1 MLLKDFLKEG
11 ISRLEPLYPAAEA
24 RNNLV
29 LLCEYR
35 LGTSRYTHLVDPE
48 YTIKPHFLP
57 GLLKDLD
64 RLSSGEP
71 VQYVTGYAEFRG
83 RRFMVNK
90 DVLVPRPETELL
102 CEEAVRI
109 GTGLRRKREVYGESG
124 PLRILDLCTGSGCIA
139 WSMALDIPGSEVYG
153 MDISEKALAVA
164 LEQDFSAG
172 MKESGA
178 IVPTFMIAD
187 VLGDPPSFEGLK
199 FDIILS
205 NPPYILESQKKDLR
219 SNVLDFE
226 PHLALFVSDDEPLVF
241 YRAVAR
247 WSKVL
252 LADGGTGMVEINEL
266 LGPQTREVFLD
277 YGFTRVDVRND
288 FSGKN
293 RFISFAK

>member
-11 ISRLEPLYPAAEA
+11 ISRLEPLYPTAEA
-24 RNNLV
+24 RNILV

-48 YTIKPHFLP
+48 YTIKPRFLP
-57 GLLKDLD
+57 GILEDLD
-64 RLSSGEP
+64 RLSTGEP

-83 RRFMVNK
+83 RRFKVNK

-109 GTGLRRKREVYGESG
+109 GTRLQRKREAYGESG
-124 PLRILDLCTGSGCIA
+124 PVRILDLCTGSGCIA

-153 MDISEKALAVA
+153 VDISEKALAVA
-164 LEQDFSAG
+164 LEQDFSAEI
-172 MKESGA
+172 KERGA
-178 IVPTFMIAD
+178 VVPTFIKAD
-187 VLGDPPSFEGLK
+187 VLGEPPSFEGRK

-205 NPPYILESQKKDLR
+205 NPPYILESQKKDLQ

-226 PHLALFVSDDEPLVF
+226 PPLALFVPDDDPLVF

-247 WSKVL
+247 WSHAL
-252 LADGGTGMVEINEL
+252 FADEGSGIVEINEL
-266 LGPQTREVFLD
+266 LGPPTRDLFLD
-277 YGFTRVDVRND
+277 SGFAHADIQKD

-293 RFISFAK
+293 RFIYFAK